1 MNLRVEIFPV
11 YQFRKALRYSGLKVF
26 LVWDHW
32 ADVSLRILALI
43 AIIDSL
49 SASFLSLLEKKFF
62 ESRTHLT
69 HSPYAPMEK
78 DIWIQQPQSVGS
90 SVVALPPR
98 PRGRRRI
105 AARACNR
112 RGAE

>member
-1 MNLRVEIFPV
+1 M
-11 YQFRKALRYSGLKVF
+11 
-26 LVWDHW
+26 VWDHW

-105 AARACNR
+105 AAPVTVAAQSRPDPPKMSINLKSM
-112 RGAE
+112 